1 MNCAQVEELLSA
13 YLDNALAPEEY
24 TDVAA
29 HLQEC
34 AACRSILAD
43 FRRFDALLMQLPR
56 VSPSPALRDRI
67 FSSPEYLELT
77 GTFDANS
84 RITSQPTRPT
94 RSARG
99 YVRHDTPGRPHLVSM
114 PGGRS
119 TLPRQPLPQQ
129 QPLPLPSARRRRG
142 RWGWHTIQAGIAV
155 AILLI
160 MAIGGLTARNLWLQ
174 QTNITSLKGA
184 ITPPS
189 GLQQGPF
196 PVGTRFV
203 FQRDGALWSAPVN
216 GSTQAVRLTPAGV
229 AVASNWV
236 VSPALPGHSAGDKL
250 AYVDL
255 QHAHIHTIRS
265 DDQDDTT
272 IPQPLLKA
280 GVEPSLVWDTN
291 TGAAI
296 LSSLTWS
303 KDGNMLAFVADPNGT
318 GLTHLYILSTE
329 TGSVEMVP
337 LADTGS
343 ASHPAWS
350 PDGIRLAFEFTAGNT
365 VSIMDYNTQNHG
377 LLTISDAVRQ
387 PGDPAATI
395 LTLDWSPG
403 TDAPTI
409 TWSVGERGHVHSIWL
424 RRVGI
429 DGTEKPLL
437 LTAGDYVQAIYN
449 PAGHAGL
456 GSWLLVTSIAGR
468 QGDLWYVDAVFGA
481 KLLSLTT
488 GKQVG
493 LAWWA
498 PDGTRVNY
506 LNDISAGVGDFH
518 VVNVTSRADTLIA
531 SGVADEPAPAWS
543 ENSQELVYST
553 GTQTIVVSLDAGK
566 KILLHLRGPVSALTW
581 SANSPDQLVVALRD
595 SQQGIYLVDVQ
606 RNTSRQLDPL
616 GTNSPILWTEIP

>member
-1 MNCAQVEELLSA
+1 MNCAQVEDLLSA

-174 QTNITSLKGA
+174 QTNITNLKGA

-196 PVGTRFV
+196 PVGMRFV
-203 FQRDGALWSAPVN
+203 FQRDGALWSAPIN
-216 GSTQAVRLTPAGV
+216 GSTQAVRLTLAGV

-236 VSPALPGHSAGDKL
+236 VSPA
-250 AYVDL
+250 
-255 QHAHIHTIRS
+255 
-265 DDQDDTT
+265 
-272 IPQPLLKA
+272 
-280 GVEPSLVWDTN
+280 
-291 TGAAI
+291 
-296 LSSLTWS
+296 
-303 KDGNMLAFVADPNGT
+303 
-318 GLTHLYILSTE
+318 HLYILSTE

-337 LADTGS
+337 LAGTGS

-350 PDGIRLAFEFTAGNT
+350 PDGIRVAFEFTAGNT

-409 TWSVGERGHVHSIWL
+409 TWSVGEIGHVHSIWL

-481 KLLSLTT
+481 RLLSLTT

-498 PDGTRVNY
+498 PDGTRVDY

-518 VVNVTSRADTLIA
+518 VVNVTTRADTLIA

-543 ENSQELVYST
+543 EDSQELVYST
-553 GTQTIVVSLDAGK
+553 GTQTIVVSLDADK